1 MKITE
6 RTHVLICKEIT
17 KTYLVRIG
25 EIFCLY
31 SVGGGKNLQNSTERM
46 LHMGRQIN
54 HEGINNIMMGT
65 ETVEPVTRYD
75 ILEGQCGAANDKI
88 IVPKEGE
95 IDAKKVLLLLSQKVE
110 DQTKFIDHLLTFAEQ
125 LLKEQHSL

>member
-1 MKITE
+1 M
-6 RTHVLICKEIT
+6 
-17 KTYLVRIG
+17 
-25 EIFCLY
+25 
-31 SVGGGKNLQNSTERM
+31 GKQF
-46 LHMGRQIN
+46 N
-54 HEGINNIMMGT
+54 HEGINNSMMGT

-75 ILEGQCGAANDKI
+75 ILEGQRGAAIDGR
-88 IVPKEGE
+88 PLPEEGE

>member
-1 MKITE
+1 MFLLAK
-6 RTHVLICKEIT
+6 KIT

-31 SVGGGKNLQNSTERM
+31 SVGGGKNLQNSTEKM

-54 HEGINNIMMGT
+54 HEGINNSMMGT
-65 ETVEPVTRYD
+65 ETVEPVTQSD